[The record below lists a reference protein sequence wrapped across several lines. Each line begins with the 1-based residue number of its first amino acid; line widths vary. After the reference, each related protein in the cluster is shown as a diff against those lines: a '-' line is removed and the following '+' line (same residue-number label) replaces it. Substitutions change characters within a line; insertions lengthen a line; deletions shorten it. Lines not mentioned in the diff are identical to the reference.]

1 MIYNRLGI
9 YFCDYHFSIQKKNCI
24 NLDKASRILPRWY
37 NENRLMDFGVAQE
50 DVLRAYFLAA
60 ASIYEPSRATERLAW
75 ARVAILA
82 NTISTHLH
90 NNSSFRECLERSLHC
105 PYEERDGSG

>member
-1 MIYNRLGI
+1 
-9 YFCDYHFSIQKKNCI
+9 
-24 NLDKASRILPRWY
+24 
-37 NENRLMDFGVAQE
+37 MDFGVAQE

-60 ASIYEPSRATERLAW
+60 ASIYKPSRATERLAW